1 LNTAEKKHLFAT
13 RDEENAFKQKVFARE
28 YVNTGKVRASAE
40 AAGYSTGPSAAAMG
54 SRLLKYES
62 VQAEITR
69 LNNLHHAEEKIDRL
83 YVLHGLYELA
93 ENATRDSDRIRALE
107 LLGKTLRMFVDHIE
121 TTVTHDITQL
131 EEFTLDQ
138 LRSLREMPQLEG
150 KVTVEEILP
159 ADKSST

>member
-1 LNTAEKKHLFAT
+1 MNTAEKKHLFAT

-69 LNNLHHAEEKIDRL
+69 LHNLHHAEEKIDRL
-83 YVLHGLYELA
+83 YVLNGLYELA

-107 LLGKTLRMFVDHIE
+107 LLGKTLRMFVDH
-121 TTVTHDITQL
+121 VTHDITQL

-138 LRSLREMPQLEG
+138 LRSLREMPQIEG

-159 ADKSST
+159 ADESST

>member
-1 LNTAEKKHLFAT
+1 
-13 RDEENAFKQKVFARE
+13 
-28 YVNTGKVRASAE
+28 
-40 AAGYSTGPSAAAMG
+40 MG

-83 YVLHGLYELA
+83 YVLNGLYELA
-93 ENATRDSDRIRALE
+93 ENAKRDSDRIRALE

-159 ADKSST
+159 ADESST